1 MPLKSVTQF
10 SNKEYYAARD
20 ALLEEETTSL
30 QPTEGQPAPAPEV
43 DPTLDAAPAV
53 DGNFV
58 RGLKGGVDNMQ
69 ALGGGLKAFA
79 GSVIGNEEMVAEGM

>member
-30 QPTEGQPAPAPEV
+30 QPTEGQPAPAPEL
-43 DPTLDAAPAV
+43 DPTLDAAPETA
-53 DGNFV
+53 GNFS
-58 RGLKGGVDNMQ
+58 RGFSSGVDNMQ
-69 ALGGGLKAFA
+69 ALYGGGKALL
-79 GSVIGNEEMVAEGM
+79 GSGAKNLL